1 MKLKLNHHSL
11 LLFFILPIFFSC
23 EQESSDKVKNTMV
36 NRTELTHSYSNI
48 NDIKTT
54 HLHLDI
60 EVDFES
66 NVIYGVARHS
76 MLNMGA
82 DTAIFDIKDIE
93 IQKITLGDIGN
104 EIETNYLIGKKDEL
118 LGQPLFVDIKNST
131 KKVNIYYKTTK
142 DSDALDWLPK
152 ELTEGKEHPFMYTQG
167 EAILTR
173 SWIPLQDVPSNRI
186 TYSANVKVPNELM
199 ALMSATNPT
208 QKSNDGEYFFEMN
221 QPVPCYLIALAVGD
235 ISYKSLGKNCGIYSE
250 PGLIEECAYE
260 FDDLPKMILAAE
272 KIYGKYQWD
281 RYDLL
286 VLPYSFPFGGMEN
299 PRLTFISPTLIAGDR
314 SLVSVI
320 AHELAHSWSGN
331 LVTNASW
338 EDFWLNEGFTVYF
351 ENRIMEEIYGKETAD
366 VLSYIEFQELQKELN
381 EITKSDFPE
390 DTHLKLNLKGR
401 DPDAGM
407 TSIAY
412 VKGAYFLKTLEETV
426 GRVKFDAFLK
436 AYFKKYAFK
445 TVTTEDFEKYLDK
458 KLLKPNDVVFNTK
471 EWLYKGG
478 LPVNCVSLIP
488 DKFKK
493 VEKLALQ
500 ISKGER
506 LNKSVNLNTFITQEW
521 LVFIRSLPQDI
532 SALKLKE
539 IDERLN
545 LKGCGNS
552 EIMTEWYLLSIKNRY
567 KGIRPDM
574 EKFLLKIGRRKYLQP
589 IYTELSKSPTDL
601 KWAKSVFK
609 IAKNNYHFVSV
620 KTIEEI
626 LYGK

>member
-1 MKLKLNHHSL
+1 M

-23 EQESSDKVKNTMV
+23 EQESTGKVKNTMV

-48 NDIKTT
+48 NEIKTT

-66 NVIYGVARHS
+66 NLIYGVARHS
-76 MLNMGA
+76 MLNKGS
-82 DTAIFDIKDIE
+82 DTAIFDIKNIE
-93 IQKITLGDIGN
+93 IQKITLGEIGN
-104 EIETNYLIGKKDEL
+104 EQETNYLIGKRDDL
-118 LGQPLFVDIKNST
+118 LGQPLFVDIKKST

-142 DSDALDWLPK
+142 ESDALDWLPK
-152 ELTEGKEHPFMYTQG
+152 ELTAGKEHPFMYTQG

-208 QKSNDGEYFFEMN
+208 EKSNNGEYFFEMN

-235 ISYKSLGKNCGIYSE
+235 ISYKSLGKNCGVYSE

-260 FDDLPKMILAAE
+260 FVDLPKMILAAE
-272 KIYGKYQWD
+272 KIYGKYQWE
-281 RYDLL
+281 RYDLM

-366 VLSYIEFQELQKELN
+366 VLSYIEFQELGKELN
-381 EITKSDFPE
+381 EITNSDFPE

-412 VKGAYFLKTLEETV
+412 VKGAYFLKTIEETV
-426 GRVKFDAFLK
+426 GRDKFDVFLK
-436 AYFKKYAFK
+436 GYFKKYAFK
-445 TVTTEDFEKYLDK
+445 TVTTEEFEKYLNQ
-458 KLLKPNDVVFNTK
+458 KLFKPKRIAFNTK

-478 LPVNCVSLIP
+478 LPSNCVSLSP
-488 DKFKK
+488 QRFQKAQ
-493 VEKLALQ
+493 KLALKV
-500 ISKGER
+500 SKGGQ
-506 LNKSVNLNTFITQEW
+506 LDQDIKMNSFITQEW
-521 LVFIRSLPQDI
+521 LVFIRGLEGNI

-539 IDERLN
+539 IDDKLN

-552 EIMTEWYLLSIKNRY
+552 EIMTEWYLISIKNKY
-567 KGIRPDM
+567 KGVRPDM
-574 EKFLLKIGRRKYLQP
+574 EKFLMKVGRRKYLQP
-589 IYTELSKSPTDL
+589 IYTEL
-601 KWAKSVFK
+601 AKSQNDLDWARSIFK
-609 IAKNNYHFVSV
+609 IARNNYHSVSV

-626 LYGK
+626 LHGK